1 VGETGFIAI
10 GAVGAVAVVVLT
22 GLVLRVRHQRQW
34 QHTVW
39 SFGFPA
45 KERPKV
51 IMETIEGEETG
62 LYRRPSAGLGAVA
75 AVAQLATVINASRS
89 GLVQRLDRSLQY
101 PIALEFSSEPAAD
114 SWCSTADTIIV
125 GGPKSNHITAQVLR
139 AFGCQPEHID
149 VGEADFEAEEKELLN
164 RTRDLRPEGEEV
176 AKGLGVATLRNNL
189 YWFGDKYAGSVSFE
203 TDRSTG
209 TRSYNGYD
217 YGVVLRLPSPTSD
230 DRRTVVVFGSQ
241 TFGVDAASRWLVN
254 LRSRSAGRNERNLM
268 AQQKNIA
275 VLVKA
280 DVKHGQLSKPRLID
294 AARLPDS
301 LERRHW

>member
-1 VGETGFIAI
+1 MGEIGFIAI
-10 GAVGAVAVVVLT
+10 GAVGAGAVVL
-22 GLVLRVRHQRQW
+22 LVALAVRVRHQRQW
-34 QHTVW
+34 QRAVW
-39 SFGFPA
+39 AFRFPA
-45 KERPKV
+45 RERPKV

-75 AVAQLATVINASRS
+75 AVAQLSTIINASRS
-89 GLVQRLDRSLQY
+89 GVVHRLDRTLEF
-101 PIALEFSSEPAAD
+101 PIALQFSSEPEAD
-114 SWCSTADTIIV
+114 TWCSTADTIIV

-139 AFGCQPEHID
+139 AFGCQPEHVD
-149 VGEADFEAEEKELLN
+149 VDEEDFEAEEKELLN
-164 RTRDLRPEGEEV
+164 RTGDLRPANGP
-176 AKGLGVATLRNNL
+176 ATGLGVATLRNNL
-189 YWFGDKYAGSVSFE
+189 YWFGERYAGSVTFE

-230 DRRTVVVFGSQ
+230 SRRTVVVFGSQ

-254 LRSRSAGRNERNLM
+254 LRSRSAGRYERTTM
-268 AQQKNIA
+268 AKQKNIA

-280 DVKHGQLSKPRLID
+280 DVKHGQLSKPRLVD
-294 AARLPDS
+294 AAPLPDS